1 MKSTFLITCF
11 GSILVGGLALAA
23 DPTAEELLKPT
34 RLTLINAGNDL
45 PDVLKEIEKQT
56 GNKLI
61 DEATRGRE
69 LPEWNFS
76 LSDREFWP
84 LLDKFLDA
92 TSLELHSQPSNGG
105 LPVIP
110 REHGRLPRFGR
121 AIYVGPFRLE
131 VTHVASELDFQ
142 MLGEHR
148 ASIALE
154 ITWEPRLRPL
164 LFTQPVSDLKL
175 IADETNPVAIMEG
188 LTELTS
194 EASAESYAINLNV
207 PLQLPD
213 EQLSTISSL
222 KGKIKALVATKI
234 AEFRFVDLD
243 KSSNVEKID
252 GGVSVTLSGVRE
264 NQGLT
269 ELHMQVRFDDS
280 LPERITLGSWNYQN
294 ETFLENAEGKR
305 IEHSGFE
312 TTMQSPRELGLA
324 FYFDVPAEELAK
336 CKWVYRTPAA
346 IVEVPIEFEFK
357 GIKLP

>member
-1 MKSTFLITCF
+1 MYGLLLARGIT
-11 GSILVGGLALAA
+11 LAHAA

-45 PDVLKEIEKQT
+45 PAVLKEIEKQT
-56 GNKLI
+56 GNKLV

-69 LPEWNFS
+69 LPKWNFS

-92 TSLELHSQPSNGG
+92 ASLELHSQSSNGG

-110 REHGRLPRFGR
+110 REHGRLPRYGR
-121 AIYVGPFRLE
+121 AIYVGPFRLV

-142 MLGEHR
+142 TLGEHR
-148 ASIALE
+148 ASVALE
-154 ITWEPRLRPL
+154 ITWEPRLKPL
-164 LFTQPVSDLKL
+164 LFTQSVGDLQL
-175 IADETNPVAIMEG
+175 LADEKTPVAIMEG
-188 LTELTS
+188 LTELTT
-194 EASAESYAINLNV
+194 EASAESYTINLNV
-207 PLQLPD
+207 PLQLPGK
-213 EQLSTISSL
+213 QLSTISLL
-222 KGKIKALVATKI
+222 KGKIKALVATRT
-234 AEFRFVDLD
+234 AEFRFDELD
-243 KSSNVEKID
+243 KSSNVEKSD
-252 GGVSVTLSGVRE
+252 GGVGITLSGSRE

-269 ELHMQVRFDDS
+269 ELHMQVRFDDA
-280 LPERITLGSWNYQN
+280 LPEQIAMGSWNFQS

-305 IEHSGFE
+305 IDHSGFE

-324 FYFDVPAEELAK
+324 FYFDIPAEELAK
-336 CKWVYRTPAA
+336 ATWIYRTPAA

>member
-1 MKSTFLITCF
+1 MKPTFLIAC
-11 GSILVGGLALAA
+11 VGLIFWSGFALAA
-23 DPTAEELLKPT
+23 EPTAEELLKPT
-34 RLTLINAGNDL
+34 RLSLINAGNDL
-45 PDVLKEIEKQT
+45 PAVLKEIEKQT
-56 GNKLI
+56 GNKLV

-69 LPEWNFS
+69 LPKWNFS

-84 LLDKFLDA
+84 VLDKFLDA
-92 TSLELHSQPSNGG
+92 TSLELHSQPANGG

-131 VTHVASELDFQ
+131 VTHVRSEIDFQ
-142 MLGEHR
+142 ILGDHR

-164 LFTQPVSDLKL
+164 LFTQPVNGLQL
-175 IADETNPVAIMEG
+175 IADEKTPVAIMEG
-188 LTELTS
+188 LTELAT
-194 EASAESYAINLNV
+194 EASAESYAVGLNV
-207 PLQLPD
+207 PLQLPG

-243 KSSNVEKID
+243 KSSNVERID

-269 ELHMQVRFDDS
+269 ELHMQVKFDDA
-280 LPERITLGSWNYQN
+280 LPERIAMGSWNFQN
-294 ETFLENAEGKR
+294 ETFLEDAEGKR
-305 IEHSGFE
+305 IDHSGFE

-324 FYFDVPAEELAK
+324 FYFDIPAEELAK
-336 CKWVYRTPAA
+336 ATWVYRTPAA

-357 GIKLP
+357 DITLP